1 VSERRSCASARLGAY
16 ARARCGKPHVSP
28 LKIPIEGKQ
37 VNDPLDAGAHQP
49 EERRDP
55 TDDRPEARQVT
66 TAKRLVRAWE
76 QARTPEERTR
86 VAEEAVEYL
95 QAAGDDVSTAV
106 LMTLLELPMGGR
118 PRRVLK
124 MAEERLARRVSG
136 VVEPLLRAAVES
148 RGAARENAA
157 DILERLP
164 AESRAAGLIGI
175 LAAHGRSPQLKEAA
189 ADMLVDIGKP
199 AAAPIFDALA
209 ARRVRP
215 WIVLAS
221 GCRQTASDAE
231 VMHRIMDTSAAVC

>member
-1 VSERRSCASARLGAY
+1 MRERAPECIRSRPVWETSCVPIGD
-16 ARARCGKPHVSP
+16 
-28 LKIPIEGKQ
+28 PIEGQQ
-37 VNDPLDAGAHQP
+37 VSDPLDTSAHQP

-66 TAKRLVRAWE
+66 MAKRLVQAWD
-76 QARTPEERTR
+76 QARSPEERAR
-86 VAEEAVEYL
+86 VLDEAVEYL
-95 QAAGDDVSTAV
+95 HAAGDDVSTAA
-106 LMTLLELPMGGR
+106 LITLLRLPAGG
-118 PRRVLK
+118 RRVLNA
-124 MAEERLARRVSG
+124 AEERLARRVPG
-136 VVEPLLRAAVES
+136 VVEPLLRVAVES

-221 GCRQTASDAE
+221 GCRQTASDGE
-231 VMHRIMDTSAAVC
+231 VMHRITDTSAAVC